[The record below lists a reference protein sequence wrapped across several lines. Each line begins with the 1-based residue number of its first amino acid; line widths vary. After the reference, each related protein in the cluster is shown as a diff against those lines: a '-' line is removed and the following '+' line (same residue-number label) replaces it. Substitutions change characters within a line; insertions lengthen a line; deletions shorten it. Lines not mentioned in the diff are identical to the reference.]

1 MALIKR
7 LDHIIVAVRDRQQW
21 IPTIQR
27 VLALEPGRMLEGAG
41 EGASGFGN
49 AEFAIGDG
57 FLGVVEPAGEASQLH
72 RFLDRSGDGFYAM
85 SIDVGDVPAATASFE
100 STGARYQS
108 ANALSLTWLGPRG
121 THGVLYQVIGGM
133 LLGPGTNPRYLGV
146 STMTIVVA
154 DLDTAVA
161 DYRTTF
167 GFGAPTPVTND
178 RFGYRGAVLAIEG
191 STLDDTIVL
200 AQPVAG
206 DTPTGRHL
214 AERGEGIFSFGITVD
229 DLAGELARLASIDV
243 GVEVDELAGAT
254 HAHIDPVALKGLRVE
269 LVAPTGS

>member
-7 LDHIIVAVRDRQQW
+7 LDHIIVAVRDRQRW

-100 STGARYQS
+100 ATGARFQS

-133 LLGPGTNPRYLGV
+133 LLGPGTNPRYRGV
-146 STMTIVVA
+146 STMTIVVD
-154 DLDTAVA
+154 DLDRAVS
-161 DYRTTF
+161 DYATTF
-167 GFGAPTPVTND
+167 GFGPPTPVTNE
-178 RFGYRGAVLAIEG
+178 RFGYRGAVLSIEG
-191 STLDDTIVL
+191 STLDDTVVL
-200 AQPVAG
+200 ARPLAD

-214 AERGEGIFSFGITVD
+214 ADRGEGIFSFGITVD
-229 DLAGELARLASIDV
+229 DLPGELARLASIDV
-243 GVEVDELAGAT
+243 PVEVDELPDAT
-254 HAHIDPVALKGLRVE
+254 RAHIDPAALKGLRVE
-269 LVAPTGS
+269 LVAPNGS